1 LKYSIFHRYYLIF
14 VFLFQNIENDFDA
27 TIFEDLVN
35 KLFSSDP
42 LLLKEQ
48 SIDLSFPP
56 LESEPPTREIGTD
69 PMEPVQPALPIII
82 KPTNVNNSSNNPIL
96 FIRTIN
102 KTPTEYYNFPI
113 ESSSVITND
122 YQMEDN
128 LPLTPSSSSESPDE
142 TCSNSPDSLQNN
154 TCSTMLTDLDVNYKR
169 KKEFSFI
176 LINFFLFLEFT
187 NKWFISFNK

>member
-27 TIFEDLVN
+27 TVFEDLVN

-56 LESEPPTREIGTD
+56 LESEPLTREIGTD
-69 PMEPVQPALPIII
+69 PMEPVSSTSPIII
-82 KPTNVNNSSNNPIL
+82 KSTNVNNLTNNSIL

-102 KTPTEYYNFPI
+102 KTPIESVPLTTTTEPTEYYNF
-113 ESSSVITND
+113 
-122 YQMEDN
+122 QMEDD
-128 LPLTPSSSSESPDE
+128 LPLTPSSTSESPDE
-142 TCSNSPDSLQNN
+142 ASSNSPDSSQNN
-154 TCSTMLTDLDVNYKR
+154 AYSTMLTNLDVNFKKKR
-169 KKEFSFI
+169 FY
-176 LINFFLFLEFT
+176 
-187 NKWFISFNK
+187 FN